1 MKKII
6 LAPDSF
12 KGTVS
17 SLNICKIMRE
27 AALRNFPDCEVIS
40 IPVAD
45 GGEGTVDS
53 MLAAAGGQKV
63 HVTVK
68 DPRMNDIESFYGLL
82 ADGQTAVIEMAAAA
96 GLPMVKGSENPMDTT
111 TYGVG
116 MLIDHAL
123 RQGAKTILLGLGGSC
138 TNDGGCGA
146 AAALGVVFKNA
157 EGEAFIPMGGTLC
170 EIASVDVS
178 AVKQRLAGVQIR
190 IMCDVNNPLWGESG
204 AAHVFGP
211 QKGADADMVEFLDR
225 GLRVLGGHLEALRPG
240 VQQMAGAGAAGG
252 MGAGMCAMLGAELVS
267 GIDGVLDTV
276 GFESLLEGCDMVF
289 TGEGRIDGQ
298 SLRGKVIFGICR
310 RAKAAG
316 VPVCAIVGDA
326 LDDQLQEAAERGL
339 CAVFTTNRR
348 SIPWEQAKPHA
359 AELLTYTVENLFSFM
374 AAMGGNRV

>member
-12 KGTVS
+12 KGTMS
-17 SLNICKIMRE
+17 SLDICNILRD
-27 AALRNFPDCEVIS
+27 AALHSFPDCEVIR

-53 MLAAAGGQKV
+53 MLAAAGGEKIE
-63 HVTVK
+63 VTVK
-68 DPRMNDIESFYGLL
+68 GPRMAEVESFYGMLP
-82 ADGQTAVIEMAAAA
+82 GGKTAVVEMAAAA
-96 GLPMVKGSENPMDTT
+96 GLPMVRGCENPMGTT

-123 RQGAKTILLGLGGSC
+123 QQGADTILLGLGGSC

-146 AAALGVVFKNA
+146 AAALGVVFKNHA
-157 EGEAFIPMGGTLC
+157 GEAFVPVGGTLG
-170 EIASVDVS
+170 EIAAIDVS
-178 AVKQRLAGVQIR
+178 AAKARLAGVKIR
-190 IMCDVNNPLWGESG
+190 IMCDVNNPLWGENG
-204 AAHVFGP
+204 AAYIFGP
-211 QKGADADMVEFLDR
+211 QKGADPEKVRLLDH
-225 GLRVLGGHLEALRPG
+225 GLRVLGGLLEDLCPG
-240 VQQMAGAGAAGG
+240 VEQMPGAGAAGG

-276 GFESLLEGCDMVF
+276 GFDRLLEGCDMVF

-298 SLRGKVIFGICR
+298 SLQGKVIFGICR
-310 RAKAAG
+310 RARAAG

-326 LDDQLQEAAERGL
+326 LDDQLGEAAERGL

-348 SIPWEQAKPHA
+348 AVPWEKARLTARQDLIHT
-359 AELLTYTVENLFSFM
+359 AESVFSFVS
-374 AAMGGNRV
+374 ALK

>member
-12 KGTVS
+12 KGTIS
-17 SLNICKIMRE
+17 SLDICNIMKE
-27 AALRNFPDCEVIS
+27 AALRSFPDCQVIS

-53 MLAAAGGQKV
+53 MLAAAGGEKI
-63 HVTVK
+63 HVAVK
-68 DPRMNDIESFYGLL
+68 GPRMTDIESFYGRLP
-82 ADGQTAVIEMAAAA
+82 DGKTAVIEMAAAA

-123 RQGAKTILLGLGGSC
+123 QNGATNILLGLGGSC

-146 AAALGVVFKNA
+146 AAALGVRFMDE
-157 EGEAFIPMGGTLC
+157 EGTEFLPRGGDLAR
-170 EIASVDVS
+170 IAAIDLSPVQ
-178 AVKQRLAGVQIR
+178 KKLEGVQIR

-204 AAHVFGP
+204 AAYVFGP
-211 QKGADADMVEFLDR
+211 QKGADEEMVRMLDH
-225 GLRVLGGHLEALRPG
+225 GLRVLGGLLEDFRPG
-240 VQQMAGAGAAGG
+240 VETMAGAGAAGG

-276 GFESLLEGCDMVF
+276 GFDGLLEGCDMVF

-316 VPVCAIVGDA
+316 VPVCAVVGDA
-326 LDDQLQEAAERGL
+326 LDEQLEEARERGL

-348 SIPWEQAKPHA
+348 AMAWEKAKPDA
-359 AELLTYTVENLFSFM
+359 RKYLTHTVNNLFAF
-374 AAMGGNRV
+374 AAALKK

>member
-12 KGTVS
+12 KGTIS
-17 SLNICKIMRE
+17 SLDICNIMRD
-27 AALRNFPDCEVIS
+27 AALRSFPDCEVIR

-53 MLAAAGGQKV
+53 MLAAAGGEKI

-68 DPRMNDIESFYGLL
+68 GPRMAEVQSFYGMLP
-82 ADGQTAVIEMAAAA
+82 DGETAVIEMAAAA
-96 GLPMVKGSENPMDTT
+96 GLPMVRGCEDPMDTT

-116 MLIDHAL
+116 MLMADAL
-123 RQGAKTILLGLGGSC
+123 ARGARKILLGLGGSC

-146 AAALGVVFKNA
+146 AAALGVVFKKEN
-157 EGEAFIPMGGTLC
+157 GEVFIPVGGTL
-170 EIASVDVS
+170 EQIASIDAS
-178 AVKQRLAGVQIR
+178 AAREKLKDVQIR
-190 IMCDVNNPLWGESG
+190 IMCDVNNPLWGENG
-204 AAHVFGP
+204 AAYIFGP
-211 QKGADADMVEFLDR
+211 QKGADPEKVQLLDR
-225 GLRVLGGHLEALRPG
+225 GLRALGRLLEEICPG
-240 VQQMAGAGAAGG
+240 VETMAGAGAAGG

-276 GFESLLEGCDMVF
+276 DFDGLLRGCDMVF

-339 CAVFTTNRR
+339 CAIFSSNRR
-348 SIPWEQAKPHA
+348 AVPWEKAK
-359 AELLTYTVENLFSFM
+359 LTAVQDLTHTVNSVFSF
-374 AAMGGNRV
+374 ASVLKK

>member
-12 KGTVS
+12 KGTMS
-17 SLNICKIMRE
+17 SLDICNIMRK
-27 AALRNFPDCEVIS
+27 AALRSFPNCEVIR

-45 GGEGTVDS
+45 GGEGTVES
-53 MLAAAGGQKV
+53 MLAAAGGEKV
-63 HVTVK
+63 RVAVSG
-68 DPRMNDIESFYGLL
+68 PRMDGIESFYGMLP
-82 ADGQTAVIEMAAAA
+82 DGKTAVIEMAAAA
-96 GLPMVKGSENPMDTT
+96 GLPMVKGCENPMDTT

-116 MLIDHAL
+116 QLMAHAIA
-123 RQGAKTILLGLGGSC
+123 QGAETILLGLGGSC

-146 AAALGVVFKNA
+146 AAALGVVFKNQQ
-157 EGEAFIPMGGTLC
+157 GEAFIPMGGTLG
-170 EIASVDVS
+170 EIASINVTE
-178 AVKQRLAGVQIR
+178 ALARLAGVKIR
-190 IMCDVNNPLWGESG
+190 IMCDVNNPLWGENG
-204 AAHVFGP
+204 AAYVFGP
-211 QKGADADMVEFLDR
+211 QKGANPEMVAFLDG
-225 GLRVLGGHLEALRPG
+225 GLRVLGSLLEQIRPG
-240 VQQMAGAGAAGG
+240 VEQMPGAGAAGG

-276 GFESLLEGCDMVF
+276 GFDRLLDGCDMVF

-316 VPVCAIVGDA
+316 VPVCAVVGDA

-348 SIPWEQAKPHA
+348 AVPWEKAR
-359 AELLTYTVENLFSFM
+359 LTAVQDLTHTVESVFSF
-374 AAMGGNRV
+374 AATLK

>member
-12 KGTVS
+12 KGTMS
-17 SLNICKIMRE
+17 SLDICNIMRK
-27 AALRNFPDCEVIS
+27 AALRSFPNCEVIR

-45 GGEGTVDS
+45 GGEGTVES
-53 MLAAAGGQKV
+53 MLAAAGGEKV
-63 HVTVK
+63 RVAVSG
-68 DPRMNDIESFYGLL
+68 PRMDGIESFYGMLP
-82 ADGQTAVIEMAAAA
+82 DGKTAVIEMAAAA
-96 GLPMVKGSENPMDTT
+96 GLPMVKGCENPMDTT

-116 MLIDHAL
+116 QLMAHAIE
-123 RQGAKTILLGLGGSC
+123 QGAETILLGLGGSC

-146 AAALGVVFKNA
+146 AAALGVVFKNQQ
-157 EGEAFIPMGGTLC
+157 GEAFIPMGGTLG
-170 EIASVDVS
+170 EIASIDVTE
-178 AVKQRLAGVQIR
+178 ALARLAGVKIR
-190 IMCDVNNPLWGESG
+190 IMCDVNNPLWGENG
-204 AAHVFGP
+204 AAYVFGP
-211 QKGADADMVEFLDR
+211 QKGANPEMVAFLDG
-225 GLRVLGGHLEALRPG
+225 GLRVLGSLLEQIRPG
-240 VQQMAGAGAAGG
+240 VEQMPGAGAAGG

-276 GFESLLEGCDMVF
+276 GFDRLLDGCDMVF

-316 VPVCAIVGDA
+316 VPVCAVVGDA

-348 SIPWEQAKPHA
+348 AVPWEKAR
-359 AELLTYTVENLFSFM
+359 LTAVQDLTHTVESVFSF
-374 AAMGGNRV
+374 AAALK